1 MTAIITVIARY
12 LMIVLIAV
20 YTLQSF
26 TVFRKKTEAERQP
39 VYKSQLVEMLL
50 LHFIAYV
57 VMYLHTH
64 DLLLIFYYIAQITYL
79 TATMIAF
86 RMIYPK
92 LSRLLMNHMY
102 MLLLIGFI
110 VLTRLDA
117 EKSMKQFSIAALA
130 TFLSL
135 LVPVIIRKARF
146 LRNWTWVYCILGAG
160 LLVAVAVLGSETFG
174 SKINFTIGGVTF
186 SPNEFVKII
195 FVFFVAA
202 IYSKATTFKTV
213 VLATV
218 LAAAHI
224 LILVVYRDLGS
235 ALIYF
240 VVYMSMM
247 FIATKRFA
255 YLFGGLLS
263 FSGAACAAYF
273 LFSHVRVRVLTWT
286 TPFEIIKNDTSQL
299 AQSLFAIGTGGF
311 FGSGLYEGIPNTIPV
326 AAADFI
332 FSVICEELGTL
343 FGICIILICLG
354 CFVMFAKTALQTEDL
369 FYKLVGFGLAVVFIF
384 QVFLTIG
391 GGTKFI
397 PLTGVTLP
405 LVSYGGTSLISSLI
419 LFAIMQGLYIL
430 NQDEGESN
438 ENVQKQIERSEKRA

>member
-1 MTAIITVIARY
+1 M
-12 LMIVLIAV
+12 
-20 YTLQSF
+20 
-26 TVFRKKTEAERQP
+26 
-39 VYKSQLVEMLL
+39 
-50 LHFIAYV
+50 
-57 VMYLHTH
+57 
-64 DLLLIFYYIAQITYL
+64 
-79 TATMIAF
+79 
-86 RMIYPK
+86 
-92 LSRLLMNHMY
+92 
-102 MLLLIGFI
+102 
-110 VLTRLDA
+110 
-117 EKSMKQFSIAALA
+117 
-130 TFLSL
+130 
-135 LVPVIIRKARF
+135 
-146 LRNWTWVYCILGAG
+146 
-160 LLVAVAVLGSETFG
+160 
-174 SKINFTIGGVTF
+174 
-186 SPNEFVKII
+186 
-195 FVFFVAA
+195 
-202 IYSKATTFKTV
+202 
-213 VLATV
+213 
-218 LAAAHI
+218 
-224 LILVVYRDLGS
+224 
-235 ALIYF
+235 
-240 VVYMSMM
+240 
-247 FIATKRFA
+247 
-255 YLFGGLLS
+255 
-263 FSGAACAAYF
+263 
-273 LFSHVRVRVLTWT
+273 RVLTWT